1 MFLGGNQIILFW
13 LTALYSGGC
22 LQKKWSRGYKFG
34 EGDNRDDL
42 FYFGD
47 KNIRGPNDFLT
58 KIKSIADEK
67 NTTLAQLVLRW
78 TMDRPGITITLVGA
92 RNELDKLELV
102 K

>member
-1 MFLGGNQIILFW
+1 M
-13 LTALYSGGC
+13 
-22 LQKKWSRGYKFG
+22 KPGYKFS
-34 EGDNRDDL
+34 EGDNWGNL

-92 RNELDKLELV
+92 CNELDKLELV